1 MSRERPIVVI
11 AGDSNR
17 LLGAKV
23 AATLNVP
30 FELATIGSFADGE
43 TRVSI
48 TGDVKN
54 ATVVLVQSTGPPVN
68 DNLLVLA
75 LLVDASKAAG
85 ARRVVAVTPYLGYSR
100 QDQRGARGD
109 PRSAQV
115 VAKLLGAVGVDHLV
129 TIDLHSPPLESA
141 FPMPITN
148 VPAVDVFRP
157 QLERSSQNVVVVSP
171 DAGGIK
177 RAQQFAT
184 ALQTRLAV
192 VTKRRIAVDQP
203 VAEEVL
209 GDVQGTACLIV
220 DDMASTGRTMVGA
233 ADALLKTGAQSVDAI
248 FTHAVMA
255 PGTMQRLLESPIRRL
270 VTSDSLPGVTPHER
284 LRVEPVGR
292 VIAKVL
298 QEIVER

>member
-1 MSRERPIVVI
+1 MLRERPIVVI
-11 AGDSNR
+11 AGNSQR
-17 LLGAKV
+17 PLGEKI
-23 AATLNVP
+23 AATLNLP
-30 FELATIGSFADGE
+30 FELANIGSFADGE
-43 TRVSI
+43 TRVGVGGEI
-48 TGDVKN
+48 KN
-54 ATVVLVQSTGPPVN
+54 ATVILIQSTGPPVN

-75 LLVDASKAAG
+75 LLADASRAAG
-85 ARRVVAVTPYLGYSR
+85 VRRVIAVTPYLGYCR
-100 QDQRGARGD
+100 QDQRSSRGD

-141 FPMPITN
+141 FPMPVTN
-148 VPAVDVFRP
+148 VPAVDVFRT
-157 QLERSSQNVVVVSP
+157 QLERSSQNLVVVSP

-209 GDVQGTACLIV
+209 GDVHGSACLIV

-233 ADALLKTGAQSVDAI
+233 ADALLKAGGQSIDAI

-270 VTSDSLPGVTPHER
+270 VTSDSLPEVTPHER
-284 LRVEPVGR
+284 LRVEPVGP
-292 VIAKVL
+292 VVAKVL